1 MPVQSNHLSLE
12 ILIAT
17 MNRTNLD
24 FLQPMF
30 QFNPIE
36 GFTVLV
42 VNQTTPDKLLLE
54 GKKNVRVI
62 NRFETG
68 LCKSRNVALRESQAD
83 ICLIA
88 DDDLIYEPDL
98 KRKILNAYARY
109 PNADFISFQA
119 KNKNGDSYQNYPKRG
134 MHNPKS
140 LKKTNSIVMSF
151 TRKKYIEKSL
161 FFNTYFGLNG
171 LFKGA
176 EEYVFLRDA
185 LEKGFEMYHDNTFI
199 VTHPD
204 VSSGFLMGS
213 DQSFVARTA
222 LARRYLKSVSYLWLV
237 KYTLW
242 MWKDGYITRGELS
255 KKFRLGLWSIKQYH
269 KLEKL
274 GKINAI
280 PTDRNSEN

>member
-1 MPVQSNHLSLE
+1 MPVQSNLLSLE

-36 GFTVLV
+36 GFTVLI

-54 GKKNVRVI
+54 GKKNVRVV
-62 NRFETG
+62 NRFQIG
-68 LCKSRNVALRESQAD
+68 LCKSRNVALRESKAD

-88 DDDLIYEPDL
+88 DDDVIYEPGL
-98 KRKILNAYARY
+98 KWKILKAYERY

-119 KNKNGDSYQNYPKRG
+119 KTKSGDWFQNYPNPG
-134 MHNPKS
+134 MHNAKS
-140 LKKTNSIVMSF
+140 LKKINSIVMSLS
-151 TRKKYIEKSL
+151 RKKYIEDQL

-176 EEYVFLRDA
+176 EEYVFLHDA
-185 LEKGFEMYHDNTFI
+185 LVKGFKLYHDNTFI
-199 VTHPD
+199 VTHPE
-204 VSSGFLMGS
+204 VSSGHFMGS

-222 LARRYLKSVSYLWLV
+222 LARRYLKSLSYLWLI

-242 MWKDGYITRGELS
+242 MWKDGYITIGELS
-255 KKFRLGLWSIKQYH
+255 EKFRLGIWSIKQYH

-274 GKINAI
+274 GKIDAI
-280 PTDRNSEN
+280 PTDRYPEN